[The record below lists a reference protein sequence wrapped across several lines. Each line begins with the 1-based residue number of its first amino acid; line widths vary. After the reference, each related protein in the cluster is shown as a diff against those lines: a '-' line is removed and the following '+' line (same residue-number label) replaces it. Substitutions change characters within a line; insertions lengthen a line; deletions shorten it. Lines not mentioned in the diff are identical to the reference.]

1 MDISVFGLGYVGTVS
16 AVGLARLGHRVI
28 GVDID
33 QLKVDQIGRGIS
45 PVIEPGIADLLQAAR
60 AANRLSATTDGTAA
74 IQGSDVSL
82 ICVGTPSEPNG
93 SASIEQVMR
102 VVREIGEA
110 LRAKK
115 AWHGVVIRSTSPPGT
130 TRLAADVIAQASG
143 RSEGEGFGVAANP
156 EFMREGTS
164 IEDFE
169 NPPYTVVGTSDARLA
184 EMLAEMYT
192 GVGGPFYQVGAREA
206 ELLKYACNAFHAV
219 KVTFANEIGAIGKRL
234 GIDSH
239 KVMDVLVADTKLNAS
254 PAYLK
259 PGFAFGGSCLPKD
272 LRAILYEAR
281 RLDLSV
287 PMLAA
292 VATSN
297 SKQIERVIGW
307 VLAEKRRK
315 VGVLGLSFKSGTD
328 DLRESPIVHVVETLL
343 GKGCDL
349 AVYDSN
355 VNLARLIGANKSY
368 IEREIPHVSLLMRS
382 SIQEVLD
389 HADVLLVANKGPDFR
404 DALEGLRPDQKVYDL
419 VRIMEERLSSDAA
432 YEGICW

>member
-16 AVGLARLGHRVI
+16 AAGLARLGHRVV

-33 QLKVDQIGRGIS
+33 PHKVKQIARGSS
-45 PVIEPGIADLLQAAR
+45 PVVEPGIADLLQSAR
-60 AANRLSATTDGTAA
+60 AASRLSATTDTAAA
-74 IQGSDVSL
+74 IQSSDLSL
-82 ICVGTPSEPNG
+82 ICVGTPSKPNG

-102 VVREIGEA
+102 VVQEIGEA
-110 LRAKK
+110 LRSKPTY
-115 AWHGVVIRSTSPPGT
+115 HGVVIRSTSPPGT
-130 TRLAADVIAQASG
+130 TDLAADLIAHTSG
-143 RSEGEGFGVAANP
+143 KSPGIGFGVAMNP

-169 NPPYTVVGTSDARLA
+169 NPPYTVVGTRDPRLA

-192 GVGGPFYQVGAREA
+192 GVSGPFHQVGPREA

-239 KVMDVLVADTKLNAS
+239 KVMDLLVADTKLNVS

-272 LRAILYEAR
+272 LRAILYEAK

-287 PMLAA
+287 PMLSA
-292 VATSN
+292 VAISN
-297 SKQIERVIGW
+297 QEQIERVIRW
-307 VLAEKRRK
+307 VLAEKRKRI
-315 VGVLGLSFKSGTD
+315 GVLGLSFKSGTD

-368 IEREIPHVSLLMRS
+368 IEREIPHVSLLMRG

-389 HADVLLVANKGPDFR
+389 HAEVLLVANKGPDFR
-404 DALEGLRPDQKVYDL
+404 AALETLRPDQKVYDL
-419 VRIMEERLSSDAA
+419 VRILEEPGLSGAA
-432 YEGICW
+432 YQGIGW